1 MGLRL
6 DTVVRIKALSDWWHG
21 ATMTHGRP
29 EPCSRQQGSRPYH
42 PSIGFPLSRTIN
54 QMYCMC
60 IQLTSLVALVMKNDL
75 IDDDGFGELGV
86 PSSAAMWKQQAHLL
100 TFEVDDLQRELRQAR
115 INMFKLITMH
125 ADATKE
131 RDRMKLELDR
141 VRWQLSDLNLQASK
155 AETAK
160 LNAYAGAYKHGKT
173 D

>member
-1 MGLRL
+1 ML
-6 DTVVRIKALSDWWHG
+6 
-21 ATMTHGRP
+21 
-29 EPCSRQQGSRPYH
+29 
-42 PSIGFPLSRTIN
+42 
-54 QMYCMC
+54 
-60 IQLTSLVALVMKNDL
+60 IQLFWLVVLVMKNDL

-86 PSSAAMWKQQAHLL
+86 PSPAAMWKPQAHLL

-115 INMFKLITMH
+115 TNMTKLITMH

-160 LNAYAGAYKHGKT
+160 LSAYAGAYKHGKT